1 MPTPFSQTTR
11 SLANDRSPA
20 PIAAWLFGAVLL
32 CAWSLWFAF
41 GAVTVYEIS
50 RKARLEV
57 MQLPHHVAAP
67 LSGRIASASVAIG
80 QEVLANQ
87 VLVEL
92 DASADRLRLA
102 EEESRLAG
110 LPPRID
116 SMRTELVS
124 LEQAKDEDLRATQA
138 ALDAARARTKEAD
151 AAARFA
157 RSNGSRLKRLSAQ
170 GVAAEVE
177 ALRAMSEAD
186 RLGASKDAM
195 AADSKRLEQDGLMRA
210 HEAQARIENL
220 RRSAVSLEGEM
231 ATARAAVA
239 RIRQA
244 IELHVVRTPVAGRVG
259 DAAPLHAG
267 AYAAEGTR
275 LFSVVPPGDL
285 KIVGDFPPGTAIG
298 RVRPGQRATMRLDGF
313 PWAQYGSV
321 EAIVG
326 RVATE
331 IREGTVRVEFTP
343 ALAGNP
349 ANIMQHGVPGMI
361 EVAVERAAPASLAFR
376 AAGLLL
382 SRTARGTA
390 TAPGEPGT

>member
-1 MPTPFSQTTR
+1 MSTPFSQTTR

-20 PIAAWLFGAVLL
+20 AIVAWLFGAVLL
-32 CAWSLWFAF
+32 CAWALWFGF
-41 GAVTVYEIS
+41 GGVTVYEIS

-80 QEVLANQ
+80 QEVRADQ

-102 EEESRLAG
+102 EEETRLAG

-116 SMRTELVS
+116 SMRTELVA
-124 LEQAKDEDLRATQA
+124 LEQARDEDLRATQA
-138 ALDAARARTKEAD
+138 ALDAARARIREAD
-151 AAARFA
+151 AAAKFA
-157 RSNGSRLKRLSAQ
+157 RSDGNRRKRLSAD
-170 GVAAEVE
+170 GVVPEVD
-177 ALRAMSEAD
+177 ALRALSEAD
-186 RLGASKDAM
+186 RLGASKDAI
-195 AADSKRLEQDGLMRA
+195 AADLRRLEQDGRMRA
-210 HEAQARIENL
+210 YEAQARIENL
-220 RRSAVSLEGEM
+220 KRSVISLEGEM

-244 IELHVVRTPVAGRVG
+244 IELRVVRTPVAGRIG
-259 DAAPLHAG
+259 DAAQLHAG
-267 AYAAEGTR
+267 AYVAEGAR
-275 LFSVVPPGDL
+275 LFSIVPPGEL
-285 KIVGDFPPGTAIG
+285 RIVGDFAPGSAIG

-313 PWAQYGSV
+313 PWAQYGSID
-321 EAIVG
+321 ATVG

-331 IREGTVRVEFTP
+331 IRDGTVRVEFTP

-349 ANIMQHGVPGMI
+349 AGVMQHGAPGAI
-361 EVAVERAAPASLAFR
+361 EVAVEWAAPASLALR

-382 SRTARGTA
+382 SEATRRTA
-390 TAPGEPGT
+390 TAPVEPGT